1 MDLKEVEVLQL
12 DRVLPVEV
20 EEVDLLKLPG
30 RVELVIH
37 LQLVLLKVITELR
50 ELMLHLIIEVVV
62 EEEPVRPEL
71 KELHQQ

>member
-1 MDLKEVEVLQL
+1 VVKVVDFHVIQVVMEVQEV
-12 DRVLPVEV
+12 
-20 EEVDLLKLPG
+20 
-30 RVELVIH
+30 VELTPVQELEQEIH